1 MGRLRIKHYFF
12 LSVFVIVLVNHIKG
26 INLVTSATQINE
38 LEMSL
43 SPEMEQSLCKDLSL
57 TLAKFPKVRLGHLPT
72 PLEPMDRLS
81 EILGGPRLWVKRDD
95 CTGLSSGGNKTR
107 KLEFLMADA
116 QSKGAD
122 TIITQGAT
130 QSNHARQ
137 TTAAA
142 AKLGM
147 ECHILLE
154 DRTGSNDNNYILN
167 GNVLLDRLHGASVS
181 KRSGGTDMNLE
192 MQDFA
197 DALIEK
203 GKKPYIIPGGGSNP
217 IGALGYV
224 NCARELTEQASE
236 IGLKIDALVHAT
248 GSAGTQAGL
257 VTGLA
262 AIQSSIHLLGIGVR
276 APKDKQEQMVF
287 DLAQKTADYL
297 DTGIEIERDK
307 VRAIC
312 DYVGA
317 GYGLPTD
324 GMIKAVKLLAQS
336 EGLLFDPVYSGKG
349 LDGLIDQIKKGYFAG
364 MDNVVFLHTGGSAAL
379 FGYPETFELPGYA
392 N

>member
-26 INLVTSATQINE
+26 INLVTNATQTNE
-38 LEMSL
+38 VEMPF
-43 SPEMEQSLCKDLSL
+43 SPEMEQSLCNDLSL

-72 PLEPMDRLS
+72 PLEPIDRLS

-154 DRTGSNDNNYILN
+154 DRTGSNDHSYILN

-181 KRSGGTDMNLE
+181 KRSGGTDMNAE

-197 DALIEK
+197 ESLIEK
-203 GKKPYIIPGGGSNP
+203 GKNPYIIPGVGSNA

-236 IGLKIDALVHAT
+236 IGLKVDALVHAT
-248 GSAGTQAGL
+248 GSAGTQAWL
-257 VTGLA
+257 VAGLA
-262 AIQSSIHLLGIGVR
+262 AIQSDIHLLGIGVR
-276 APKDKQEQMVF
+276 APKDKQEQIVF

-297 DTGIEIERDK
+297 DTGIKIERDK

-336 EGLLFDPVYSGKG
+336 EGLLFDHVYSGKG

>member
-1 MGRLRIKHYFF
+1 MGRPTIKHYFYR
-12 LSVFVIVLVNHIKG
+12 LVFAMVLVNHIEG

>member
-1 MGRLRIKHYFF
+1 MGRPTIKHYFYHLAF
-12 LSVFVIVLVNHIKG
+12 AIVLVNHIEG

-81 EILGGPRLWVKRDD
+81 EKLGGPRLWVKRDD

-116 QSKGAD
+116 LSKGAD

-181 KRSGGTDMNLE
+181 KRSGGSDMNLE

-197 DALIEK
+197 DALVEK

-257 VTGLA
+257 VAGLA
-262 AIQSSIHLLGIGVR
+262 AIQSDIHLLGIGVR

-287 DLAQKTADYL
+287 ELAQKTADYL
-297 DTGIEIERDK
+297 GTGIKIEREK

-349 LDGLIDQIKKGYFAG
+349 LDGLIDQINRGYFTG

-379 FGYPETFELPGYA
+379 FGYPETFELPGYT